1 MLQLLQFVA
10 TLSAALFASAALYI
24 NVAEH
29 PARMRGDISSALAQW
44 AISYSRA
51 RLLQAPL
58 AIVASLA
65 SLAAWL
71 FRAGTWWLVAGY
83 PDRCRR
89 DIHVVG
95 HQADKPQATRD
106 SARRGILRNAGLAR
120 ALGKAPRGA
129 DGLKPQRDNIDAFA
143 VLSRQLE
150 QSGSSGELVRSA
162 WPDST

>member
-58 AIVASLA
+58 AIVPIGAVVTFTLLVIRPTNHKLLA
-65 SLAAWL
+65 
-71 FRAGTWWLVAGY
+71 T
-83 PDRCRR
+83 
-89 DIHVVG
+89 
-95 HQADKPQATRD
+95 
-106 SARRGILRNAGLAR
+106 
-120 ALGKAPRGA
+120 
-129 DGLKPQRDNIDAFA
+129 QRDAVSSETQA
-143 VLSRQLE
+143 LLERWGRLHAVRTVLSL
-150 QSGSSGELVRSA
+150 SA
-162 WPDST
+162 TILMLSQFCPAS

>member
-1 MLQLLQFVA
+1 MSPSIQ
-10 TLSAALFASAALYI
+10 
-24 NVAEH
+24 
-29 PARMRGDISSALAQW
+29 RGCGGTSVLPWPSGRSVTRKRD
-44 AISYSRA
+44 SR
-51 RLLQAPL
+51 RAPL

-95 HQADKPQATRD
+95 HQADEPQATRD

-120 ALGKAPRGA
+120 ALGKAPRGE

-143 VLSRQLE
+143 VLIRQLE
-150 QSGSSGELVRSA
+150 EGGSSGELVRSA

>member
-51 RLLQAPL
+51 RLPQAPL

-71 FRAGTWWLVAGY
+71 FRAGTWWLVAG
-83 PDRCRR
+83 
-89 DIHVVG
+89 ILTGAVVTFTLLVIRPTN
-95 HQADKPQATRD
+95 HKLLAT
-106 SARRGILRNAGLAR
+106 
-120 ALGKAPRGA
+120 
-129 DGLKPQRDNIDAFA
+129 QRDA
-143 VLSRQLE
+143 VSSETQALLE
-150 QSGSSGELVRSA
+150 RWGRLHAVR
-162 WPDST
+162 TV